1 MRVNKAKHTTTL
13 MVDGAIVKQW
23 IDTDGFVG
31 KGTGL
36 RFVHQGQG
44 AVKLNNLKISEWAS
58 RDVEPVGR
66 EMANVKAIFRNGG
79 TVTFQLQKWTTE
91 AVTGTN
97 ASLGNVIFRPAAFER
112 MDVDLK

>member
-1 MRVNKAKHTTTL
+1 
-13 MVDGAIVKQW
+13 
-23 IDTDGFVG
+23 
-31 KGTGL
+31 
-36 RFVHQGQG
+36 
-44 AVKLNNLKISEWAS
+44 
-58 RDVEPVGR
+58 
-66 EMANVKAIFRNGG
+66 MANVKATFRNGG